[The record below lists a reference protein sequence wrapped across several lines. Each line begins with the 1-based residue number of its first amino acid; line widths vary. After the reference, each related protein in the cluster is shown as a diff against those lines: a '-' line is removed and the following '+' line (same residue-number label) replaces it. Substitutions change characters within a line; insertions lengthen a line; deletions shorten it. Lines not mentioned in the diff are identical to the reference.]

1 MIQIRVTAFESL
13 IGGKIYDFKLYSILK
28 NTLWTTKIVSSWKK
42 QTESKELF
50 IDEHYPLE
58 LFGALTISLCQH
70 ILYCTCKFHSLYA
83 QQCANILRKNSYNV
97 GFSQKLK
104 G

>member
-1 MIQIRVTAFESL
+1 MTSNYTQYWRIHYGQQ
-13 IGGKIYDFKLYSILK
+13 KLCQVGRNKLK
-28 NTLWTTKIVSSWKK
+28 ARN
-42 QTESKELF
+42 F

-70 ILYCTCKFHSLYA
+70 TLYCTCKFHSLYA